1 MLGLKVQD
9 NADFGAEIIRKV
21 RDYESLSRVELAR
34 VLGVA
39 ASTIGRH
46 VDSLVAGG
54 YFTET
59 VEPTKEAG
67 RPPTKLRPNPA
78 RGCFLGLDFYADM
91 AFATAVD
98 FAQRPI
104 ARRKISLKGS
114 QGADSV
120 MQQITDV
127 LVDLQKETQL
137 PLLSVGLAVPGRV
150 DTRNGVG
157 IRYVHVPG
165 WENVPIAEQV
175 GKTMKVPVFIENN
188 IRTMA
193 LAERWFGEGQGCQE
207 LICLGVRY
215 GVAAG
220 VIRGGQLATGHQ
232 ELGGEIRGWNCP
244 VFDAKAEKWEWRPGA
259 TVEKAGSAGA
269 AAARYAELKG
279 SDTADLDAFLEA
291 VEKEDEVAL
300 LVLREIAAVHGWVVS
315 QMTQLLDPEIVVL
328 AGPLTRLGSAYLEP
342 VQSFALQFESDYHPG
357 ISIRI
362 SELGEFAGAVGAAAL
377 ALEKWRPEDLG

>member
-21 RDYESLSRVELAR
+21 RDFESLSRVELAR

-78 RGCFLGLDFYADM
+78 KGCFLGVDFYADM
-91 AFATAVD
+91 AFATVVD

-104 ARRKISLKGS
+104 GRRKLPLGGSKGVETVL
-114 QGADSV
+114 QE
-120 MQQITDV
+120 ILDV
-127 LVDLQKETQL
+127 LMDLQKEAQL
-137 PLLSVGLAVPGRV
+137 PVLAVGLALPGRV
-150 DTRNGVG
+150 DTKKGIG
-157 IRYVHVPG
+157 IRYAHIPG
-165 WENVPIAEQV
+165 WENVPIAERV
-175 GKTMKVPVFIENN
+175 GRAIKVPVFIENN

-193 LAERWFGEGQGCQE
+193 LAERWFGEAQGCQE

-220 VIRGGQLATGHQ
+220 VIRDGQLATGHQ
-232 ELGGEIRGWNCP
+232 EMGGEIRGWNCP
-244 VFDAKAEKWEWRPGA
+244 VYDAEADKWEWRPGA
-259 TVEKAGSAGA
+259 TVEKSSSVGA
-269 AAARYAELKG
+269 AITRYAELKG
-279 SDTADLDAFLEA
+279 VKQATLDEFIKG
-291 VEKEDEVAL
+291 VEDGEKAAKLTLKEVAS
-300 LVLREIAAVHGWVVS
+300 VHGWVVA
-315 QMTQLLDPEIVVL
+315 QMAQLVDPEIVVL
-328 AGPLTRLGSAYLEP
+328 AGPLTSLGDAYLEP
-342 VQSFALQFESDYHPG
+342 VSAVAHQFESEYHPG
-357 ISIRI
+357 VPIRT
-362 SELGEFAGAVGAAAL
+362 SEMGEYAGAVGAAAL

>member
-21 RDYESLSRVELAR
+21 RDFESLSRVELAR

-46 VDSLVAGG
+46 VDALVAGG

-78 RGCFLGLDFYADM
+78 KGCFLGIDFYTDM
-91 AFATAVD
+91 VFATVVD

-104 ARRKISLKGS
+104 ARRKLPLKGS
-114 QGADSV
+114 KGVESV
-120 MQQITDV
+120 LEELLAV
-127 LVDLQKETQL
+127 LVELHKEAQL
-137 PLLSVGLAVPGRV
+137 PLLSLGLAVPGRV
-150 DTRNGVG
+150 DTRKG
-157 IRYVHVPG
+157 IALHYAHIPR
-165 WENVPIAEQV
+165 WDNVPLAEIM
-175 GKTMKVPVFIENN
+175 GKALKAPVFIENN

-193 LAERWFGEGQGCQE
+193 LAERWFGEAQGCQE

-220 VIRGGQLATGHQ
+220 VVRNGQRATGHQ
-232 ELGGEIRGWNCP
+232 EMGGEIRGWNCP
-244 VFDAKAEKWEWRPGA
+244 AYDAEVDKWEWRPGA
-259 TVEKAGSAGA
+259 TVEKSASVGA
-269 AAARYAELKG
+269 AIARYAELKG
-279 SDTADLDAFLEA
+279 TKEATLDEFIKA
-291 VEKEDEVAL
+291 VEAGEKAAQLTLKEV
-300 LVLREIAAVHGWVVS
+300 AAVHGWVVA
-315 QMTQLLDPEIVVL
+315 QMAQLIDPEIVVL
-328 AGPLTRLGSAYLEP
+328 AGPLTALGETYLDL
-342 VQSFALQFESDYHPG
+342 VTDVAHQFESEYHPG
-357 ISIRI
+357 VPIRT
-362 SELGEFAGAVGAAAL
+362 SELGEYAGAVGAAAL

>member
-21 RDYESLSRVELAR
+21 RDFESLSRVELAR

-78 RGCFLGLDFYADM
+78 KGCFLGVDFYADM

-104 ARRKISLKGS
+104 ARRKVPLSGSKGVK
-114 QGADSV
+114 A
-120 MQQITDV
+120 V
-127 LVDLQKETQL
+127 LSEILGVLGELQNETQV

-150 DTRNGVG
+150 DTRKGVG
-157 IRYVHVPG
+157 LSYAHVPG
-165 WENVPIAEQV
+165 WNDVPLAEEV
-175 GKTMKVPVFIENN
+175 GKAMKTPVYIENN

-193 LAERWFGEGQGCQE
+193 LAERWFGEAQGCQE

-220 VIRGGQLATGHQ
+220 VVRGGQLATGHQ

-244 VFDAKAEKWEWRPGA
+244 VYDAEKDTWEWRAGA
-259 TVEKAGSAGA
+259 TVEKASSAGA
-269 AAARYAELKG
+269 AVARYAERKSLKQA
-279 SDTADLDAFLEA
+279 TLDGFLKA
-291 VEKEDEVAL
+291 VGDGEPTAL
-300 LVLREIAAVHGWVVS
+300 LVLKEVAAVHGWVVA
-315 QMTQLLDPEIVVL
+315 QMAQLVDPEIVVL
-328 AGPLTRLGSAYLEP
+328 AGPLTTLGTAYLEP
-342 VQSFALQFESDYHPG
+342 VTEMARKFQGEFHPG
-357 ISIRI
+357 VPIRI

>member
-91 AFATAVD
+91 ALATAVD

-104 ARRKISLKGS
+104 ARRKIPLKGS
-114 QGADSV
+114 MGAEAV
-120 MQQITDV
+120 LRQIIEV
-127 LVDLQKETQL
+127 LADLQKETQL
-137 PLLSVGLAVPGRV
+137 SLLSVGLAVPGRV
-150 DTRNGVG
+150 DTRKGVAL
-157 IRYVHVPG
+157 RYVHVPG
-165 WENVPIAEQV
+165 WDNVPIAEEV
-175 GKTMKVPVFIENN
+175 GKAMKVPVFIENN

-220 VIRGGQLATGHQ
+220 VIRAGQLATGHQ

-244 VFDAKAEKWEWRPGA
+244 VYDAKAEKWEWRPGA
-259 TVEKAGSAGA
+259 TVEKASSAGA

-279 SDTADLDAFLEA
+279 SGEANLETFLSA
-291 VEKEDEVAL
+291 VEQNDEAAL
-300 LVLREIAAVHGWVVS
+300 LALREIAAVHGWVIS
-315 QMTQLLDPEIVVL
+315 QMTQLIDPEIVVL
-328 AGPLTRLGSAYLEP
+328 AGPLTRLGSTYLEP
-342 VQSFALQFESDYHPG
+342 VQNIALQFESDYHPG
-357 ISIRI
+357 IPIRI